1 MILQKIMVFMTGKEI
16 KVKNFVTGG
25 EIKVFDDEIDFQL
38 MDLIMV
44 SWYYHLIPYPF
55 DHG

>member
-1 MILQKIMVFMTGKEI
+1 VEMV
-16 KVKNFVTGG
+16 VKNFVTGG
-25 EIKVFDDEIDFQL
+25 EIKVFDGKIDFQL

-44 SWYYHLIPYPF
+44 LWYYHLIPYPF